1 MHVRER
7 HPLRGGSD
15 AVSRREAW
23 LSAGAV
29 FAIALLVRAVA
40 AATLSFPVPEDT
52 AYYAGVAR
60 NLVDGRGLVTD
71 ALWSYQTPPLAVPR
85 AAFEVWMPLPTLIA
99 AIPIWLAGATNWF
112 RAAQVFSVVVSAI
125 GAALAWRLGA
135 DVAAEMKLPIGRAR
149 TLAVGTGVV
158 ACFLGPLVVYGA
170 LPDSTALFAALSL
183 AACLLM
189 TRITAPVPAAPPER
203 TPQGGRPAEG
213 GGLLDRPAEGD
224 RLFDRRLVAL
234 GLLIGFAGLTRSE
247 AVWLGLVWLVVAWR
261 WTSTP
266 AGAAGSSGARPSRR
280 ERLRLVA
287 VPAAV
292 AALVFA
298 PWAVRDWLAFGS
310 PLPGQTLAN
319 ALSINPT
326 DIFAYRD
333 QPTVAH
339 YLAQGPAALIGMRV
353 TGIVHNLFDVL
364 IVPGFPIGLI
374 GLLALPKCAR
384 LCALRPLVLLA
395 VITFLVTGLVFPV
408 STTWGTFL
416 HAAGSI
422 YALLIVSCLVALD
435 AFIAWVG
442 RLRHWWRPV
451 AWLGPALATAVA
463 IPLLFVS
470 VASLD
475 RSADGTRAHYE
486 ALPAALERAGVPL
499 APNAPII
506 TDNPI
511 WLAETAHVTALALP
525 EESPDAVL
533 DLARRFGSRLVIVVQ
548 SDDDRAWPAILD
560 TGSPATRCFREV
572 SLTEISGE
580 SPAEGSPL
588 FGIRAFR
595 IVCS

>member
-1 MHVRER
+1 M
-7 HPLRGGSD
+7 
-15 AVSRREAW
+15 SRREAW

-29 FAIALLVRAVA
+29 FVLALAVRAVA
-40 AATLSFPVPEDT
+40 AATVGFPVPEDT

-60 NLVDGRGLVTD
+60 NLVEGRGLVTD
-71 ALWSYQTPPLAVPR
+71 ALWSYQTPPLEVPR

-99 AIPIWLAGATNWF
+99 AIPIWLAGAANWF

-135 DVAAEMKLPIGRAR
+135 DVAAELKLPVGRAR

-158 ACFLGPLVVYGA
+158 ASFLGPLVVFGA

-189 TRITAPVPAAPPER
+189 TRIAASPPE
-203 TPQGGRPAEG
+203 GGP
-213 GGLLDRPAEGD
+213 
-224 RLFDRRLVAL
+224 FDRRLIAL
-234 GLLIGFAGLTRSE
+234 GFLIGFAGLTRSE
-247 AVWLGLVWLVVAWR
+247 AVWLGLAWLVAAWR
-261 WTSTP
+261 WTFGST
-266 AGAAGSSGARPSRR
+266 GERLSRL

-292 AALVFA
+292 AAVVFA
-298 PWAVRDWLAFGS
+298 PWAVRDWIVFGS

-319 ALSINPT
+319 ALSVNAT

-333 QPTVAH
+333 QPTAAH
-339 YLAQGPAALIGMRV
+339 YLAQGPAALLGMRV
-353 TGIVHNLFDVL
+353 TGVLHNLVDVL
-364 IVPGFPIGLI
+364 IVPGFPIGFL

-384 LCALRPLVLLA
+384 LHALRPLVLLA

-416 HAAGSI
+416 HSAGAI
-422 YALLIVSCLVALD
+422 YVLLIVSCLVALD

-451 AWLGPALATAVA
+451 AWLGPALATAVVV
-463 IPLLFVS
+463 PLMFVS
-470 VASLD
+470 VISID
-475 RSADGTRAHYE
+475 HQADGTRARYE
-486 ALPAALERAGVPL
+486 ALPAALDRAGVPL
-499 APNAPII
+499 AANAPII

-525 EESPDAVL
+525 EESPEAVL
-533 DLARRFGSRLVIVVQ
+533 ALARQFGSRLLIVLQ
-548 SDDDRAWPAILD
+548 TDGEREWPGILS
-560 TGSPATRCFREV
+560 GGGNATQCFRAV
-572 SLTEISGE
+572 ALTDGSGRP
-580 SPAEGSPL
+580 PAEGSPL
-588 FGIRAFR
+588 SQIRAFR